1 MQVTT
6 SSTTGDLLAEISRL
20 EDQITKLSSQLDSNH
35 QTIDLLKKTLMERDS
50 RIHLLESNLI
60 LTPKLLLQNGRD
72 KIQRCRIQLQAGA
85 QERFIHPV
93 LAHVQQLIDLVQR
106 LLNEANYFINKSQHI
121 IVEHINSTVEIAN
134 KGPQQAKLYF
144 EKNIIEP
151 ILSLVHQAIETS
163 NQYIKST
170 QRFIG
175 TNIITPSQSFYDQGI
190 EAILALPSQTQI
202 IFQVQLFEPALHTF
216 NQLCI
221 ISHKLSEDTIA
232 LFKNLLAQLVKL
244 IEQGLS
250 AVAEQVKKSQ
260 FWDGKKPIEAMA

>member
-20 EDQITKLSSQLDSNH
+20 EDQISKLSSQLDSNH
-35 QTIDLLKKTLMERDS
+35 QTIDLLKTTLVERDS

-60 LTPKLLLQNGRD
+60 LTPKLLLQNALD
-72 KIQRCRIQLQAGA
+72 KIHHCRTQLQEGA
-85 QERFIHPV
+85 QQRFIDPV
-93 LAHVQQLIDLVQR
+93 LAHVQQLVDLVQR
-106 LLNEANYFINKSQHI
+106 LIDEAKYFINRSQQI
-121 IVEHINSTVEIAN
+121 IFEHINSTLEVAN

-163 NQYIKST
+163 NRYIKLT

-175 TNIITPSQSFYDQGI
+175 NNIIAPSQSFYDQGI
-190 EAILALPSQTQI
+190 EAILALPSQSQI
-202 IFQVQLFEPALHTF
+202 IFQVQLLEPALHTF
-216 NQLCI
+216 GQLCDV
-221 ISHKLSEDTIA
+221 SRKLSEDTIV
-232 LFKNLLAQLVKL
+232 LFKKLLAQLVRL

-250 AVAEQVKKSQ
+250 AIADQVKKSQ
-260 FWDGKKPIEAMA
+260 FWDGKRPTGAMA